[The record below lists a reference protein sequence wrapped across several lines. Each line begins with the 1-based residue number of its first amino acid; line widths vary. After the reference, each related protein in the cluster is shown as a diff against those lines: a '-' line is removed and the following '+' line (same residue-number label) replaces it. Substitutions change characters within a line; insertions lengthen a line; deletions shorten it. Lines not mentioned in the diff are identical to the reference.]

1 MDDDIPYSVSLNFY
15 KLYSDVFNKTHNYI
29 VNNLNTEHGI
39 SHHGIS
45 HHGISHHAIKYI
57 YNEPTLSAQQYF
69 NIMSFLEEIK
79 L

>member
-45 HHGISHHAIKYI
+45 HHAIKYI